1 MSAVDSHHHHN
12 HHHTNHHSNGNG
24 TMVYDSNGND
34 EIKQEIKEEPMLSDD
49 DVTFGEMMKK
59 KEKKSKKNKRKAPE
73 SGEEEDEE
81 SEDDYK
87 PEKRK
92 SSSKNGKK
100 KTGGSDDEESED
112 DYKPEKKKPKKNQ
125 KKKKGKGSSEEDDD
139 DDYSEEDVKPPKKDT
154 TTSTASDETSMTE
167 EEKRK
172 ERKRLKKEK
181 KRLEKEN
188 RKVKEEE
195 EAGGDAYSDEIKK
208 EMMEQ
213 EEEDSDDDDDGEK
226 KKKKKKKAKAEK
238 NKPSTSTPAKSTK
251 KEPSKKKV
259 KEEQEEI
266 WEWWKEEKKPDG
278 VKWNTLQHCGPLF
291 APAYIPLPDHV
302 HFKYNG
308 HRMKLSLLAEECAQ
322 FYAGVVNHEY
332 SSQVQ
337 FNNNFMKDWRKLM
350 TAGER
355 EKITDLA
362 KCDFT
367 HIVEYQNEQRAIK
380 KAWTKEEKDK
390 VKAEK
395 AQEVVDYGIAIID
408 GHKEKIAN
416 FRIEPPGV
424 FRGRGGHPKMGFIKK
439 RIVPED
445 VIINCGKDSVIPK
458 PPPGHKWKEVR
469 HDNTVSWLCSWTES
483 VLGQNKYIM
492 LNASSQLKGSKDYE
506 KYETARRLKKKIGGI
521 RERYI
526 ADWKSKE
533 MRIRQRATALY
544 FIDKLALR
552 AGNEK
557 DVDESADTVGCCS
570 LRYEHIKLFESA
582 KLQETDKKEK
592 EFVVEFDFLGK
603 DSIRYF
609 NRVAV
614 EKRVFKNLKL
624 FMENK
629 KAGDDLFDRLDTAT
643 LNEHLRSLMDG
654 LTVKVFRTYNA
665 SITLQE
671 QLIKLT
677 NPADNVAA
685 KILSYNRANRQV
697 AILCNHQRA
706 VSKTFDESMA
716 KLEQKIKDKKAEV
729 KEAEAALKSARGAE
743 KEKAQKKYDQKKE
756 QLKKLKIQRT
766 DKDEN
771 KQIALG
777 TSKLNYIDPRIT
789 VAWCKKYEV
798 PLERVFTKTHRE
810 KFRWAIDMVNTEEE
824 EYVF

>member
-12 HHHTNHHSNGNG
+12 HHNNHHSNGNG
-24 TMVYDSNGND
+24 TVYDSNGND

-73 SGEEEDEE
+73 SGEEEEE

-92 SSSKNGKK
+92 SSKNGKK
-100 KTGGSDDEESED
+100 KAGGSEDEEESED
-112 DYKPEKKKPKKNQ
+112 DYKPEKKKSKKNN
-125 KKKKGKGSSEEDDD
+125 KKKGKASSEEDDD
-139 DDYSEEDVKPPKKDT
+139 DDYSEEDVKPPKGIQEDT
-154 TTSTASDETSMTE
+154 TTSTASDDTSMTE
-167 EEKRK
+167 EEKKK

-195 EAGGDAYSDEIKK
+195 AGDAYSDEIKK
-208 EMMEQ
+208 EMME
-213 EEEDSDDDDDGEK
+213 EENSEDSDDDEGEKK

-238 NKPSTSTPAKSTK
+238 NKPSTSTPAKNNK

-308 HRMKLSLLAEECAQ
+308 HRMKLSPAAEECAT

-337 FNNNFMKDWRKLM
+337 FNTNFMKDWRKLM
-350 TAGER
+350 TSGER

-367 HIVEYQNEQRAIK
+367 HIVEYQNEQREIR
-380 KAWTKEEKDK
+380 KAMTKEEKAK
-390 VKAEK
+390 IKEEK

-445 VIINCGKDSVIPK
+445 VIVNCGKDSVIPK
-458 PPPGHKWKEVR
+458 PPLGHKWKEVR

-492 LNASSQLKGSKDYE
+492 LNASSKIKGSKDYE

-677 NPADNVAA
+677 NPDDNVAA

-706 VSKTFDESMA
+706 VSKGFDESMA

-789 VAWCKKYEV
+789 VAWCKKFEV

-810 KFRWAIDMVNTEEE
+810 KFRWAIDMTMTTDEEF
-824 EYVF
+824 VF